1 MANRFDYRGGEHEV
15 WLERVEEPI
24 LEPDLP
30 IVDAHHHL
38 WIRGDAPYLLREFAA
53 DLQRGHRVVATVFA
67 ECHSMYRTS
76 GPEALRSVGEM
87 EFVAGIAAMSEA
99 GAFGSPG
106 VCRAAVGGVDLTL
119 GSAVEPVL
127 DALTTASG
135 GRFRGVRASVCWDA
149 SEALHRAAPRAGFLG
164 EPAVR
169 AGIAVLARRALSL
182 DCWLYHP
189 QIAELT
195 AVADAYPTL
204 TIILNHT
211 GTPILG
217 GPYRDRL
224 DDVRRVWLAAM
235 TDLARRDNV
244 YVKLGALPAKFAG
257 VEQGTRA
264 AAEFGR
270 RRNRMAAV
278 DRAVH
283 RTVRRAPL
291 HVRVE
296 LPGPQE
302 LAVVSDPVERVQATR
317 GARVARREDRTVRRY
332 GDPCVSRRRCRDRLG
347 RPSAQPSFE
356 DRDHRA
362 RASDPPP
369 RRPVGPNAAFGG
381 RVKSGSPLSVIPY
394 PGTYDPR
401 AHPKWNPQYGPRL
414 L

>member
-38 WIRGDAPYLLREFAA
+38 WIRGDAPYLPREFAA

-87 EFVAGIAAMSEA
+87 EFVAGIAAMSDA

-149 SEALHRAAPRAGFLG
+149 SEALHRAAPRAGFLS
-164 EPAVR
+164 EAAVR

-189 QIAELT
+189 QLAELA

-244 YVKLGALPAKFAG
+244 YVKLGALPAKFVGANKERALPPSSEDVATAWRPWIEPCIELFGARRCMFESNFPVHKNWVSYPILWNAFKRLAAHASRDEKAELFAG
-257 VEQGTRA
+257 TAIRA
-264 AAEFGR
+264 Y
-270 RRNRMAAV
+270 
-278 DRAVH
+278 
-283 RTVRRAPL
+283 
-291 HVRVE
+291 RVE
-296 LPGPQE
+296 G
-302 LAVVSDPVERVQATR
+302 
-317 GARVARREDRTVRRY
+317 VANR
-332 GDPCVSRRRCRDRLG
+332 
-347 RPSAQPSFE
+347 
-356 DRDHRA
+356 
-362 RASDPPP
+362 
-369 RRPVGPNAAFGG
+369 
-381 RVKSGSPLSVIPY
+381 
-394 PGTYDPR
+394 
-401 AHPKWNPQYGPRL
+401 
-414 L
+414 

>member
-1 MANRFDYRGGEHEV
+1 MPA
-15 WLERVEEPI
+15 
-24 LEPDLP
+24 
-30 IVDAHHHL
+30 
-38 WIRGDAPYLLREFAA
+38 
-53 DLQRGHRVVATVFA
+53 
-67 ECHSMYRTS
+67 
-76 GPEALRSVGEM
+76 RSVRR
-87 EFVAGIAAMSEA
+87 
-99 GAFGSPG
+99 G

-149 SEALHRAAPRAGFLG
+149 SEALHRAAPRAGFLS

-189 QIAELT
+189 QLAELT

-257 VEQGTRA
+257 ANKERALPPSSEDVATAWRPWIEPCIELFGARRCMFESNFPVHKNWLSYPILWNAFKRLAAHASRDEKTELFAGTAIRAYRVEGIAIRRA
-264 AAEFGR
+264 RPLFERSCARCSGEI
-270 RRNRMAAV
+270 V
-278 DRAVH
+278 RAV
-283 RTVRRAPL
+283 TVLTFMVRDRRL
-291 HVRVE
+291 VC
-296 LPGPQE
+296 
-302 LAVVSDPVERVQATR
+302 D
-317 GARVARREDRTVRRY
+317 
-332 GDPCVSRRRCRDRLG
+332 RRCGLPVVVALLNFGVTPGQRLTG
-347 RPSAQPSFE
+347 LHFTR
-356 DRDHRA
+356 
-362 RASDPPP
+362 
-369 RRPVGPNAAFGG
+369 
-381 RVKSGSPLSVIPY
+381 
-394 PGTYDPR
+394 
-401 AHPKWNPQYGPRL
+401 
-414 L
+414 

>member
-87 EFVAGIAAMSEA
+87 EFVAGIAAMSDA

-149 SEALHRAAPRAGFLG
+149 SEALHRAAPRAGFFS

-169 AGIAVLARRALSL
+169 AGIAVLARRGLSL

-189 QIAELT
+189 QTRRADRRGGRVSDAHDHPEPHRHADSRR
-195 AVADAYPTL
+195 AVS
-204 TIILNHT
+204 
-211 GTPILG
+211 
-217 GPYRDRL
+217 RSS
-224 DDVRRVWLAAM
+224 RRRPAR
-235 TDLARRDNV
+235 LARRDDRPRAARQR
-244 YVKLGALPAKFAG
+244 LREARRAAG
-257 VEQGTRA
+257 EVRAARTRNARCRRVRKTSRPRGGRGSSRASNCSARA
-264 AAEFGR
+264 AACSSRTSRSTRTGCRIRSCGTHSSDSR
-270 RRNRMAAV
+270 RTRRATRRPNCSPERRSARIGSRASRSRTLPAIERSHCRKV
-278 DRAVH
+278 DR
-283 RTVRRAPL
+283 P
-291 HVRVE
+291 
-296 LPGPQE
+296 
-302 LAVVSDPVERVQATR
+302 
-317 GARVARREDRTVRRY
+317 
-332 GDPCVSRRRCRDRLG
+332 
-347 RPSAQPSFE
+347 
-356 DRDHRA
+356 
-362 RASDPPP
+362 
-369 RRPVGPNAAFGG
+369 
-381 RVKSGSPLSVIPY
+381 
-394 PGTYDPR
+394 
-401 AHPKWNPQYGPRL
+401 
-414 L
+414 